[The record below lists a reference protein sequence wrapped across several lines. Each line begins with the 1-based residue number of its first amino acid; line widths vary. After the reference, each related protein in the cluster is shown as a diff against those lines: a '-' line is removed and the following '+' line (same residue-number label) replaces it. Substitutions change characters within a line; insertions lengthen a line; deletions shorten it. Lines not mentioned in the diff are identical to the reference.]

1 MPVSAITTQP
11 RAVVTLADL
20 PLKVL
25 VVDQSNSSLAAVRN
39 ALAGSVDLQ
48 LVADTG
54 YGPVSLTSA
63 RECQPDLIVVAA
75 DEPLIRA
82 IDTIQLLTSV
92 ADAPWVVV
100 AVATR
105 DDADLL
111 RKLMLA
117 GVRDVLLRTWSPG
130 ELRVCLQT
138 AHRAGSSGPAAS
150 ASGPAHGA
158 VGSIITVFGDKG
170 GVGKTTLATN
180 LALALAGE
188 TSRSVALVDLDLPH
202 GDIAILLNLSS
213 ECSVAAAMSETVLA
227 DPLILQAHLA
237 TGPAGLRVLSGSM
250 SADAPNV
257 AIAGSQVTELLTR
270 LAQLHDYVVV
280 DTPPGIN
287 EFSAAA
293 LDVASLALLV
303 TTPEL
308 PCLRRTRTC
317 LDSLRT
323 MGYSPD
329 RVKVL
334 LNRTSSKTSID
345 EEQVRGVIDQPI
357 WWRVS
362 NDHAVLAAAATG
374 RPVVLAEP
382 NAPLASDIRGLAR
395 QIGNIDEPKQGRW
408 TRLLAA
414 LGIGRPS
421 LTLAANVAG
430 LPRGGTR

>member
-1 MPVSAITTQP
+1 MPVSAMATQS
-11 RAVVTLADL
+11 REVGRLTDL

-25 VVDQSNSSLAAVRN
+25 VVDQINSSVAAVRN
-39 ALAGSVDLQ
+39 ALAGSIDLQ

-63 RECQPDLIVVAA
+63 REWQPDLIVVAA

-100 AVATR
+100 AMATR

-117 GVRDVLLRTWSPG
+117 GVRDVLLRTWSPSD
-130 ELRVCLQT
+130 LRECMQT
-138 AHRAGSSGPAAS
+138 AHRAGSSGHAANSPAPS
-150 ASGPAHGA
+150 QGA

-213 ECSVAAAMSETVLA
+213 ERSVVAAMSEAVLA

-237 TGPAGLRVLSGSM
+237 VGPAGVRVLSGSM
-250 SADAPNV
+250 SADTPNV
-257 AIAGSQVTELLTR
+257 AIAGSQVIELLTR

-317 LDSLRT
+317 LDSLQT

-345 EEQVRGVIDQPI
+345 EAQVHRVIDQPV

-362 NDHAVLAAAATG
+362 NDHAVLAAAAAG

-395 QIGNIDEPKQGRW
+395 QIGNIEEPRHGRW
-408 TRLLAA
+408 TRWLAA
-414 LGIGRPS
+414 LGIGRVS
-421 LTLAANVAG
+421 RTVAANIAG

>member
-1 MPVSAITTQP
+1 MPISAINTPP
-11 RAVVTLADL
+11 RQVVRLADL

-25 VVDQSNSSLAAVRN
+25 VVDQNKSSLAAVRN

-48 LVADTG
+48 VVADTG
-54 YGPVSLTSA
+54 YGPISLTLA
-63 RECQPDLIVVAA
+63 RDCQPDLIVVAA
-75 DEPLIRA
+75 DEPLVRA
-82 IDTIQLLTSV
+82 IDTIQLLTTA
-92 ADAPWVVV
+92 ADASWVVV
-100 AVATR
+100 AIATR

-117 GVRDVLLRTWSPG
+117 GVRDVLLRGWSPSQ
-130 ELRVCLQT
+130 LRASMQT
-138 AHRAGSSGPAAS
+138 AHRAGSTGHNAP

-158 VGSIITVFGDKG
+158 AGSIITVFGDKG

-188 TSRSVALVDLDLPH
+188 TARSVALVDLDLPH
-202 GDIAILLNLSS
+202 GDIAILLNLPS
-213 ECSVAAAMSETVLA
+213 EHSVAAAMSESVLS
-227 DPLILQAHLA
+227 DPLTLQAHLA
-237 TGPAGLRVLSGSM
+237 VGPAGVRVLSGSM
-250 SADAPNV
+250 SADAPNT

-317 LDSLRT
+317 LDSLQS
-323 MGYSPD
+323 MGYSRD
-329 RVKVL
+329 RLKVL

-345 EEQVRGVIDQPI
+345 EAQVHAVIDQPV

-362 NDHAVLAAAATG
+362 NDHAVLAAAAAG

-395 QIGNIDEPKQGRW
+395 QIGNIEHPTQGRW

-421 LTLAANVAG
+421 PTVAANIARSAG
-430 LPRGGTR
+430 GGAR

>member
-1 MPVSAITTQP
+1 MPTSALATTQQHEGI
-11 RAVVTLADL
+11 RLADL

-25 VVDQSNSSLAAVRN
+25 VVDQNKSSIAAVRN

-48 LVADTG
+48 VVADTG
-54 YGPVSLTSA
+54 YGPVSLTWA

-82 IDTIQLLTSV
+82 IDTIQLLTS
-92 ADAPWVVV
+92 APDAPWVVV
-100 AVATR
+100 AIANR

-117 GVRDVLLRTWSPG
+117 GVRDVLLRGWSPT
-130 ELRVCLQT
+130 ELRTSMQT
-138 AHRAGSSGPAAS
+138 AHRAGAS
-150 ASGPAHGA
+150 RYGATASGPAQGTA
-158 VGSIITVFGDKG
+158 GSIITVFGDKG
-170 GVGKTTLATN
+170 EVRKTTLATN
-180 LALALAGE
+180 LAIALASE

-213 ECSVAAAMSETVLA
+213 ERSVAAAMSEAVLA
-227 DPLILQAHLA
+227 DPLLLQAQLA
-237 TGPAGLRVLSGSM
+237 VGPAGVRVLSGSM
-250 SADAPNV
+250 SADAPNT

-317 LDSLRT
+317 LDSLQT

-334 LNRTSSKTSID
+334 LNRTSSKTNID
-345 EEQVRGVIDQPI
+345 EAQVRGVIDQPV

-362 NDHAVLAAAATG
+362 NDHAVLAAAANG

-395 QIGNIDEPKQGRW
+395 QIGNIEEPKQGRW
-408 TRLLAA
+408 TRWLAA

-421 LTLAANVAG
+421 PTRTANTAG
-430 LPRGGTR
+430 SPRE